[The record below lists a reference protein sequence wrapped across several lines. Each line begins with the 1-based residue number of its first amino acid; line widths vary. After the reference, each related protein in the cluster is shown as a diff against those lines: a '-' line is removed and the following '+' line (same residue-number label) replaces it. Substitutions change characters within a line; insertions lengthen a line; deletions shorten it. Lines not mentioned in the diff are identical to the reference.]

1 MLSFVTLQVTADV
14 EDFTLVSVYIQRCKD
29 VCTVFFVVVVVV
41 FALIQVD
48 KSPTRVGLTSKTRSN
63 YRRRSAA
70 AGLDELSVTFDL
82 GGGQQNQLATLA
94 ADQTEICA
102 REKKKKKRGLSVQLR
117 EFMDGLRDGRAAMR

>member
-70 AGLDELSVTFDL
+70 AGGAAGLDELSVTFDL

-102 REKKKKKRGLSVQLR
+102 REKKRKKGAFLSN
-117 EFMDGLRDGRAAMR
+117 